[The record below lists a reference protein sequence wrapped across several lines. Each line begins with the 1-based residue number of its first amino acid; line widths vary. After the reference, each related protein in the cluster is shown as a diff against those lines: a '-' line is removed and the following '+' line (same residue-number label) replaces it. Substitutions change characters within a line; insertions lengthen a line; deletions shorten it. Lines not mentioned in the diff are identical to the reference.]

1 MNDNFEKT
9 KSSLKLLEFEKISLS
24 EKNVELERNLK
35 KKLESEALNKKELSF
50 TETKE
55 LSNLRNKD
63 QLNSKYFKSM
73 NHSNNIPTTVINNSS
88 SNFLSSNF
96 INTQPTYEMKVEE
109 LKPAKLFVNDRKE
122 IEIKN
127 K

>member
-9 KSSLKLLEFEKISLS
+9 KSSLKLLEFEKISLT

-35 KKLESEALNKKELSF
+35 KKLESEALNKKEVSF

>member
-1 MNDNFEKT
+1 LNDNFEKT

>member
-1 MNDNFEKT
+1 LKDNFEQT

-24 EKNVELERNLK
+24 EKNLELERNLK
-35 KKLESEALNKKELSF
+35 KKLESAALNNKELSF
-50 TETKE
+50 SETKE
-55 LSNLRNKD
+55 FSNLRNKD

-73 NHSNNIPTTVINNSS
+73 NHSNNIPTTMINNYS

-96 INTQPTYEMKVEE
+96 INTQPTFEMKVEE
-109 LKPAKLFVNDRKE
+109 LKPAKLYVNGRKE